1 MSGRWETEKL
11 GNGLV
16 QNYSTSITT
25 SIFEKNCL
33 AVLSVVALRQ
43 RLESMEQVGKVGKLE
58 RLTYKERLNITALG
72 REGSGAPN

>member
-1 MSGRWETEKL
+1 M
-11 GNGLV
+11 V
-16 QNYSTSITT
+16 QNYSISITT